1 MLNWG
6 RVDPAKLRPIFRAAL
21 IRRLEPLSTLW
32 LVVYGWRST
41 AEQAALYQTFLAGG
55 PKAAPPGLS
64 PHEYGL
70 AVDVV
75 LDIDGKIGGAVS
87 WDTVKYAKQWNGL
100 YAVVDASP
108 ELHSGRFFGDGD
120 HIELVKWRRQLGSA
134 AKAA

>member
-1 MLNWG
+1 MINFG
-6 RVDPAKLRPIFRAAL
+6 RVDPKGFDPRFLAAL
-21 IRRLEPLSTLW
+21 IKRLEPLKTLW
-32 LVVYGWRST
+32 LVTYGRRST

-70 AVDVV
+70 AADVA
-75 LDIDGKIGGAVS
+75 LDIDGKVGGAVS
-87 WDTVKYAKQWNGL
+87 WDTKKYAKQWNGL
-100 YAVVDASP
+100 WAAVDASP

-120 HIELVKWRRQLGSA
+120 HIEMVKWRRVLVPV